1 MFEPARYHSIS
12 KPFLKLAAMMSLAAL
27 PVCAQAPPR
36 INDTDRVRIREAFR
50 LANAIDDRV
59 WPAWRDAPFALILVT
74 PDYEFLVHHSN
85 PSAEFTK
92 IESDTL
98 IGAPVYFRKRVL
110 STGMQA
116 TFPAVNGVN
125 TIVIGQAELTND
137 KTSTR
142 WVLTVLHEH
151 FHQLVYSSPGYYAE
165 VAKLGLAHGDE
176 TGMWMLNYPFP
187 YDSTRAQEKFTDMTH
202 ALLDAL
208 AQTDQLSL
216 IKKVA
221 AFNRA
226 NKAFRASV
234 PAEAEKYFTFQLW
247 QEGVARYT
255 EVMLADLAAKN
266 YTPSP
271 EFAAL
276 PDFTSFGTVGM
287 AIRTRIMNDLGTLSL
302 AKSRREVVYSVGAA
316 EALLLDRVKPAWRRD
331 FMTHRFRLPDPQQ

>member
-1 MFEPARYHSIS
+1 MVRLRHPGT
-12 KPFLKLAAMMSLAAL
+12 LAIAL
-27 PVCAQAPPR
+27 LCAVRLSAQLPPR
-36 INDTDRVRIREAFR
+36 INDTDRVRIREAYR
-50 LANAIDDRV
+50 LASTIGDRI
-59 WPAWRDAPFALILVT
+59 WPAWHDAPFALILVS

-85 PSAEFTK
+85 PSADFAK

-98 IGAPVYFRKRVL
+98 VGAPVYFRKRVF
-110 STGMQA
+110 STGMEA

-151 FHQLVYSSPGYYAE
+151 FHQLVYSSAGYYGD

-187 YDSTRAQEKFTDMTH
+187 YDSARVQEKFTAMTH

-208 AQTDQLSL
+208 AQMDQASL
-216 IKKVA
+216 NKKVVA
-221 AFNRA
+221 YNRA
-226 NKAFRASV
+226 TKEFRASV
-234 PAEAEKYFTFQLW
+234 PSEAEKYFAFQLW

-255 EVMLADLAAKN
+255 EVMLAELAAKS

-276 PDFTSFGTVGM
+276 PDFASFGTVGM
-287 AIRTRIMNDLGTLSL
+287 AIRTRIMSDLGTLSL

-316 EALLLDRVKPAWRRD
+316 EALLLDRANPAWRRD
-331 FMTHRFRLPDPQQ
+331 FMTHRFRLPDPAQ